1 MIGSGSFLFKII
13 LLSEST
19 SLSLPVSGSYK
30 LSKMYYEEPL
40 SLFVYHIALTFIHSF
55 FVESQ
60 HGPKTF
66 WCLRPRKPTKLE
78 CQLLSDKVTKF

>member
-30 LSKMYYEEPL
+30 LSKMYYGEPL

-55 FVESQ
+55 LWKANTDPKHLESE
-60 HGPKTF
+60 T
-66 WCLRPRKPTKLE
+66 
-78 CQLLSDKVTKF
+78 S